1 MLKYINLNNI
11 LGFIFVYIKIIRRLT
26 MIKLILNPYEGV
38 GNIKI
43 GMTKDDISNVL
54 NITPKTFMK
63 SEDEFVDD
71 FKMMHVYYNDQH
83 KSIAFEIFPEIEV
96 KFKGI
101 NLTKNKI
108 EIVKKAFEKYDNNIE
123 VDEYGFTS
131 YKYGFNIYG
140 DSEEVESLF
149 VFENGYYNK

>member
-1 MLKYINLNNI
+1 
-11 LGFIFVYIKIIRRLT
+11 
-26 MIKLILNPYEGV
+26 
-38 GNIKI
+38 
-43 GMTKDDISNVL
+43 
-54 NITPKTFMK
+54 
-63 SEDEFVDD
+63 
-71 FKMMHVYYNDQH
+71 MHDYYNDQQ
-83 KSIAFEIFPEIEV
+83 KSKSYEILPEIEF
-96 KFKGI
+96 KIKGI
-101 NLTKNKI
+101 NLKKYKI

>member
-1 MLKYINLNNI
+1 
-11 LGFIFVYIKIIRRLT
+11 

-43 GMTKDDISNVL
+43 GMTKDDISNAL